1 MEILPFYNAEML
13 QVKLEAQEAL
23 GKKMF
28 ES

>member
-13 QVKLEAQEAL
+13 QVKLEAQEAF